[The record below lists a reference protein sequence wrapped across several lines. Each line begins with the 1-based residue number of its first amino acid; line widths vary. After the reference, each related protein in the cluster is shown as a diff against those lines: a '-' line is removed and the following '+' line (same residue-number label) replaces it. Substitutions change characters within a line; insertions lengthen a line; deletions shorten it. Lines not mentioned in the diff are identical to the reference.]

1 MNIKKKASNAEI
13 LKQILYEML
22 TLAYTVELLEK
33 NKWHKGQSHI
43 DSSEPLL
50 TTATIKIRI
59 LYDFLFGPETASKTD
74 DAKDIY
80 SAADDFETKI
90 KKPSLVGCG
99 PKGMFSR
106 ESIDKYL
113 LHFTEERISK
123 PKELPEPKFKGG
135 SESVVKNSAMILASA
150 EKFIDAQVKGSFM
163 NLNQESENYMKDFK
177 QVVIR
182 LKAYPT
188 FTASYQ

>member
-1 MNIKKKASNAEI
+1 MGDALTYPSKAEN
-13 LKQILYEML
+13 
-22 TLAYTVELLEK
+22 
-33 NKWHKGQSHI
+33 
-43 DSSEPLL
+43 
-50 TTATIKIRI
+50 
-59 LYDFLFGPETASKTD
+59 
-74 DAKDIY
+74 AKDIY
-80 SAADDFETKI
+80 SAVDNFETKI
-90 KKPSLVGCG
+90 KKPPLVGCG

-123 PKELPEPKFKGG
+123 PRELPEPKFKGG

-177 QVVIR
+177 QVVIK

-188 FTASYQ
+188 FSASYQ